1 MSRAAPRRLRDLLV
15 RRREVWTLTWPARLV
30 LLALVS
36 GAALLF
42 ARQAGNFLAVSEPGG
57 GEYLV
62 VEAWMPAYTY
72 QVAAELW
79 NTGRYRRVIAV
90 RAVPDD
96 ALPGAGVT
104 DYSAVGSL
112 VRAGVPRE
120 VIVDAAGAGIQKDRT
135 FHSAMNLRHWLESAN
150 ITTASVDVLTLG
162 PHARRSRLLFRK
174 ALGERF
180 EVGVIAVADRRFDAN
195 HWWRTSE
202 GVRSV
207 LGEFIAY
214 LYARFFFDAQNP
226 G

>member
-1 MSRAAPRRLRDLLV
+1 MATPAPHRLRDLLV
-15 RRREVWTLTWPARLV
+15 RRREVWTLTWPARLLLLGLV
-30 LLALVS
+30 L
-36 GAALLF
+36 GGGLLF
-42 ARQAGNFLAVSEPGG
+42 ARQAGRFLAVSEPAG

-62 VEAWMPAYTY
+62 VEAWMPTYTY
-72 QVAAELW
+72 QAAAELW
-79 NTGRYRRVIAV
+79 HTGRYRRVIAV

-96 ALPGAGVT
+96 AVPGEGVT
-104 DYSAVGSL
+104 DYSSVGSL
-112 VRAGVPRE
+112 VRAGIPRE
-120 VIVDAAGAGIQKDRT
+120 VIVEAAGAGIQKDRT

-150 ITTASVDVLTLG
+150 ITKASLDVLTLG

-174 ALGERF
+174 ALGDGF

-207 LGEFIAY
+207 LGEFLAY